1 MRAGKQVATSVCMLD
16 DRTRAFVV
24 LYLRS
29 ALRWHTN
36 YAVKRREDDRRSAVK
51 EISLL
56 VWNPKFHDLVLKILK
71 LDPVLD

>member
-1 MRAGKQVATSVCMLD
+1 MRAGKLVATSVCMLD
-16 DRTRAFVV
+16 DRTRAFLV

-29 ALRWHTN
+29 VLRWHTN

-71 LDPVLD
+71 LDPVPD